1 LNRLHD
7 RGAGH
12 LQWLFCPRFARPVR
26 TLSNRRRRPCKRNQ
40 ALGHSVE
47 RIQSNAWTEAHG
59 HTRLRACR
67 EGDASIVIVGLA
79 TNQMVRG
86 LMNPHVFALKALP
99 VKSVGT
105 SLTQCAKDILKGAIR
120 NLRTVLSKKLTYS
133 LFGTNDRFN
142 QRNNH
147 RTIIATIQSS
157 TPGWVTR
164 RVSWL
169 AR

>member
-1 LNRLHD
+1 
-7 RGAGH
+7 
-12 LQWLFCPRFARPVR
+12 
-26 TLSNRRRRPCKRNQ
+26 
-40 ALGHSVE
+40 
-47 RIQSNAWTEAHG
+47 
-59 HTRLRACR
+59 
-67 EGDASIVIVGLA
+67 
-79 TNQMVRG
+79 
-86 LMNPHVFALKALP
+86 MNPHVFALNALP
-99 VKSVGT
+99 VKSAGT
-105 SLTQCAKDILKGAIR
+105 SLTQCAKDIFKGAFR

-133 LFGTNDRFN
+133 KFGTNDRFN